1 MGLSLERFFS
11 YGLELGNGLCAVFI
25 AMSDGFAKSSHFGN
39 QFDFDAAA
47 HRQLCDPK
55 GAACVGAFF
64 AKNLANQGAA
74 TVGYQ
79 MLFGEATGRVDQAH
93 DFDNALDCVQIA
105 HGGMQGAHQVN
116 GHSACCQLGFGGGHV
131 EPQLTHPWF
140 AVFFGDVTAQKNQ
153 VTGLHKRHIRCSRLS
168 HWGQDDVQF
177 RQAVVN
183 VHGSSLQFKGL
194 HCNANFKGV
203 RSDAQQNATQ
213 RLHSTGQLGRSKL
226 TVNTKQKTRQ
236 HQDAVHRET
245 NLIFAAKRSEQRGAW
260 RVMLVGWIA
269 GTAVQLQQ
277 STLWPLHELA
287 VAACCCAVGI
297 LALIRWPLTLKG
309 SVWISGIGLM
319 LLSASMAWSLVGLRA
334 HMMLSD
340 PMPSALEGRN
350 LDVVGVVLAMPQRS
364 ESGLRF
370 RFSIES
376 ALMNGQAVRVPQQ
389 VYLAWYGGAVSGVD
403 GINAERTVA
412 ALQAGERW
420 QWRVRLKAPHG
431 HMNPGGFD
439 YELWLWE
446 QGLQATGYVRTGAHD
461 PAPVRLTQTYL
472 HPIEWARQ
480 SVRDAI
486 VARFAMG
493 QDGEAEAKLAGVVA
507 ALVTGDQSAIDRSD
521 WDVFRAT
528 GVAHLM
534 SISGLH
540 ITLFAW
546 LAAGLVGG
554 LWRRSALWGW
564 HWCLHWPAPQAALV
578 GGVVLAAA
586 YALFSGWGVPAQ
598 RTVWMLAMV
607 GVLRL
612 SGRIWPWPWIWTLA
626 LAVVIIFDP
635 WALYQA
641 GFWLSFIAVGVLFAT
656 SSPVM
661 NSPEVVHEPVRYRA
675 WRQWT
680 HQFRWLEKFW
690 SLMREQWVV
699 TWALTPLSVLFF
711 GQISVVGLLANLL
724 AIPWVTLVV
733 TPLAM
738 GGVLWPGLW
747 SLAVLALQ
755 PLQLMLAVMAS
766 WSWATAYVA
775 LPPLGLALT
784 ALSGGLLMAMP
795 WPWKVRCLGIPLLL
809 PALAWQVPRPL
820 PGHFELLALDL
831 GQGNAVLVRTAQ
843 HSLLYDTGPR
853 YSVESDAGHRVV
865 VPLLRRWNERLNT
878 LLLSHRDSD
887 HTGGAAAVMAMQP
900 SASLLSS
907 LEWGHPLL
915 GSSMPLRANSKE
927 PIRCSAGQS
936 WTWDGVTFEVL
947 HPLPQNYVQGARSN
961 SLSCVLRISNAR
973 HTALL
978 VGDIE
983 APQELAL
990 VNRAKG
996 TDGLVPSLKADVLLV
1011 PHHGS
1016 KTSSTASFIDAV
1028 SPRWAWVQ
1036 AGYRNRFGHPAAEV
1050 VARYQMRNIEVVD
1063 SAHCGAMQWRSNQA
1077 GVMQCERTTARRY
1090 WHHNAP

>member
-1 MGLSLERFFS
+1 
-11 YGLELGNGLCAVFI
+11 
-25 AMSDGFAKSSHFGN
+25 
-39 QFDFDAAA
+39 
-47 HRQLCDPK
+47 
-55 GAACVGAFF
+55 
-64 AKNLANQGAA
+64 
-74 TVGYQ
+74 
-79 MLFGEATGRVDQAH
+79 
-93 DFDNALDCVQIA
+93 
-105 HGGMQGAHQVN
+105 
-116 GHSACCQLGFGGGHV
+116 
-131 EPQLTHPWF
+131 
-140 AVFFGDVTAQKNQ
+140 
-153 VTGLHKRHIRCSRLS
+153 
-168 HWGQDDVQF
+168 
-177 RQAVVN
+177 
-183 VHGSSLQFKGL
+183 
-194 HCNANFKGV
+194 
-203 RSDAQQNATQ
+203 
-213 RLHSTGQLGRSKL
+213 
-226 TVNTKQKTRQ
+226 
-236 HQDAVHRET
+236 
-245 NLIFAAKRSEQRGAW
+245 
-260 RVMLVGWIA
+260 MLVGWIA

-277 STLWPLHELA
+277 AALWPLHELA
-287 VAACCCAVGI
+287 VAACCCALGI
-297 LALIRWPLTLKG
+297 LAFIRWPLALKG
-309 SVWISGIGLM
+309 SVWICGLGLM
-319 LLSASMAWSLVGLRA
+319 LLTACLAWSLVGWRA
-334 HMMLSD
+334 HVMLSD
-340 PMPSALEGRN
+340 QMPPAMEGRN
-350 LDVVGVVLAMPQRS
+350 LDVVGVVVAMPQRS

-370 RFSIES
+370 RFAIES
-376 ALMNGQAVRVPQQ
+376 ALMEGHSVRVPQQ
-389 VYLAWYGGAVSGVD
+389 VYLAWYGGALSGVE
-403 GINAERTVA
+403 GVNAERAVA
-412 ALQAGERW
+412 AVQAGERW

-446 QGLQATGYVRTGAHD
+446 QGLQATGYVRTGAQD

-493 QDGEAEAKLAGVVA
+493 QGGEAEAKLAGVVA

-546 LAAGLVGG
+546 LAAALVGA

-578 GGVVLAAA
+578 GGVLLAAA

-612 SGRIWPWPWIWTLA
+612 SGRNWPWPWVWTLA
-626 LAVVIIFDP
+626 LGVVVFLDP

-641 GFWLSFIAVGVLFAT
+641 GFWLSFVAVGVLFAT
-656 SSPVM
+656 SPPVM
-661 NSPEVVHEPVRYRA
+661 NSPKVERESARYWA
-675 WRQWT
+675 WLDWTRQ
-680 HQFRWLEKFW
+680 FGWLEKFW
-690 SLMREQWVV
+690 GLMREQWVV
-699 TWALTPLSVLFF
+699 TWALTPLSILFF
-711 GQISVVGLLANLL
+711 GQISGVGLLANLL

-747 SLAVLALQ
+747 SLAVMALQ
-755 PLQLMLAVMAS
+755 PLQFLLAEMAS

-775 LPPLGLALT
+775 LPPLGLALI
-784 ALSGGLLMAMP
+784 ALLGGLLMAMP

-809 PALAWQVPRPL
+809 PVLGWQVPRPL

-853 YSVESDAGHRVV
+853 YSLESDAGHRVV
-865 VPLLRRWNERLNT
+865 VPLLRRWNERLDT
-878 LLLSHRDSD
+878 LVLSHRDSD
-887 HTGGAAAVMAMQP
+887 HTGGAAAVMGMQP
-900 SASLLSS
+900 WVSVRSS

-915 GSSMPLRANSKE
+915 NSSRQLSAQSPE

-947 HPLPQNYVQGARSN
+947 HPLPENYVQGARSN

-973 HTALL
+973 QTALL
-978 VGDIE
+978 AGDIE

-990 VNRAKG
+990 VQRAQG
-996 TDGLVPSLKADVLLV
+996 ADGLALSLRADVLLV

-1050 VARYQMRNIEVVD
+1050 LARYQMRNIEVVD
-1063 SAHCGAMQWRSNQA
+1063 SAHCGAMHWRSDQA
-1077 GVMQCERTTARRY
+1077 GVMHCERTTARRY

>member
-1 MGLSLERFFS
+1 M
-11 YGLELGNGLCAVFI
+11 I
-25 AMSDGFAKSSHFGN
+25 
-39 QFDFDAAA
+39 
-47 HRQLCDPK
+47 
-55 GAACVGAFF
+55 
-64 AKNLANQGAA
+64 
-74 TVGYQ
+74 
-79 MLFGEATGRVDQAH
+79 
-93 DFDNALDCVQIA
+93 
-105 HGGMQGAHQVN
+105 
-116 GHSACCQLGFGGGHV
+116 
-131 EPQLTHPWF
+131 F
-140 AVFFGDVTAQKNQ
+140 AV
-153 VTGLHKRHIRCSRLS
+153 
-168 HWGQDDVQF
+168 
-177 RQAVVN
+177 
-183 VHGSSLQFKGL
+183 
-194 HCNANFKGV
+194 
-203 RSDAQQNATQ
+203 
-213 RLHSTGQLGRSKL
+213 
-226 TVNTKQKTRQ
+226 
-236 HQDAVHRET
+236 
-245 NLIFAAKRSEQRGAW
+245 KRSVPRDVW
-260 RVMLVGWIA
+260 RMLLVGWVV

-277 STLWPLHELA
+277 ATLWPWNDLLVA
-287 VAACCCAVGI
+287 VCCCALGI
-297 LALIRWPLTLKG
+297 SVLMRWPLTLLG
-309 SVWISGIGLM
+309 SAWISGMGLL
-319 LLSASMAWSLVGLRA
+319 LLSAFLAWSLVGLRA
-334 HMMLSD
+334 HVMLSD
-340 PMPSALEGRN
+340 QMPPALEGRN
-350 LDVVGVVLAMPQRS
+350 LDVVGVVVAMPQRS

-370 RFSIES
+370 RFAIES
-376 ALMNGQAVRVPQQ
+376 ALIEGQTVRVPKQ
-389 VYLAWYGGAVSGVD
+389 VYLAWYGGAVTGVD
-403 GINAERTVA
+403 GLNADRAVA

-446 QGLQATGYVRTGAHD
+446 QGFQATGYVRTGAHD

-472 HPIEWARQ
+472 HPIEWTRQ

-493 QDGEAEAKLAGVVA
+493 QGGEAEAKLAGVVA
-507 ALVTGDQSAIDRSD
+507 ALVTGDQSAIDHSD

-546 LAAGLVGG
+546 LAAALVGA

-564 HWCLHWPAPQAALV
+564 HWCLRWPAPQAALV

-612 SGRIWPWPWIWTLA
+612 SGRIWPWPWVWTLA
-626 LAVVIIFDP
+626 LGVVIFFDP

-656 SSPVM
+656 STPVGKG
-661 NSPEVVHEPVRYRA
+661 PEVVRESARYRA
-675 WRQWT
+675 WLQWM
-680 HQFRWLEKFW
+680 HQFGWSEKFL
-690 SLMREQWVV
+690 SLVREQWVV

-755 PLQLMLAVMAS
+755 PLQFMLTKMAS

-775 LPPLGLALT
+775 LPPLGLALI
-784 ALSGGLLMAMP
+784 ALLGGLLMAMP

-809 PALAWQVPRPL
+809 PALRWQVPRPL
-820 PGHFELLALDL
+820 PGHFELLAPDL
-831 GQGNAVLVRTAQ
+831 GQGNAVLIRTAQ

-865 VPLLRRWNERLNT
+865 VPLLRRWNERLDT

-887 HTGGAAAVMAMQP
+887 HTGGASAVMGMQP
-900 SASLLSS
+900 SVSLLSS

-915 GSSMPLRANSKE
+915 NASMPGDSVKNA
-927 PIRCSAGQS
+927 PQRCRAGQS
-936 WTWDGVTFEVL
+936 WTWDGVTFEIL
-947 HPLPQNYVQGARSN
+947 HPLPINYVEGARSN

-973 HTALL
+973 QTALL

-996 TDGLVPSLKADVLLV
+996 PEGFALSLKADVLLV

-1050 VARYQMRNIEVVD
+1050 VARYQMRNIELVD
-1063 SAHCGAMQWRSNQA
+1063 SAHCGAMLWRSDQA
-1077 GVMQCERTTARRY
+1077 GVMQCERATARRY